1 MNEKQQTT
9 LNRAVTM
16 ILKPLLRVLIK
27 NEVSYSE
34 FAEIAKQSYV
44 DVSYEHFSIAK
55 RKTTFSRVAVLT
67 GLSRKEVVRLSKL
80 RDDDTGES
88 LLSKATPNRAQR
100 VINGWLSDAEFLDEK
115 GQAKM
120 LPVYGDKGSF
130 AALVARYSGDIT
142 LGAVIDELLRI
153 GVVRR
158 LDEQK
163 VELLSEGYIPK
174 TDEIEKIRVMA
185 MCTSDLLNS
194 AVHNLINL
202 DKPSRYQRQLTYEKI
217 ASADAN
223 QFKIYSEEKANELLL
238 HLNEYL
244 SQMSSDA
251 PADISGSHQVGLGIY
266 YFENNESNQEGK
278 ND

>member
-1 MNEKQQTT
+1 MDAKQQTT

-34 FAEIAKQSYV
+34 FAELAKQSYV
-44 DVSYEHFSIAK
+44 DVSYEHFSIEK

-80 RDDDTGES
+80 RTDDANAS

-100 VINGWLSDAEFLDEK
+100 VINGWLNDAEFQDEK
-115 GQAKM
+115 GRVQV
-120 LPVYGDKGSF
+120 LPEYGDKGSF

-142 LGAVIDELLRI
+142 AGAVIDELLRI
-153 GVVRR
+153 GVVQRIAN
-158 LDEQK
+158 QK
-163 VELLSEGYIPK
+163 VELLSAGYIPK

-217 ASADAN
+217 
-223 QFKIYSEEKANELLL
+223 LLL

-251 PADISGSHQVGLGIY
+251 PADITSSHQVGLGIY
-266 YFENNESNQEGK
+266 YFENDETNEEG
-278 ND
+278 

>member
-1 MNEKQQTT
+1 MDSKQQTT
-9 LNRAVTM
+9 LNRAITM

-44 DVSYEHFSIAK
+44 DVSYEHFSIEK

-80 RDDDTGES
+80 RSDDS
-88 LLSKATPNRAQR
+88 AKLLLSKATPNRAQR
-100 VINGWLSDAEFLDEK
+100 VINGWLSDAEFLDEN
-115 GQAKM
+115 GQAQA
-120 LPVYGDKGSF
+120 LPIYGDKASF

-153 GVVRR
+153 GVVQR
-158 LDEQK
+158 LDGQQVK
-163 VELLSEGYIPK
+163 LLSEGYIPK

-185 MCTSDLLNS
+185 VCTSDLLNS

-202 DKPSRYQRQLTYEKI
+202 DKPSRYQRQLSYERI
-217 ASADAN
+217 STADAR
-223 QFKIYSEEKANELLL
+223 QFKTYSEEKANELLL

-244 SQMSSDA
+244 SQMSSDE
-251 PADISGSHQVGLGIY
+251 PADISVSHQVGLGIY
-266 YFENNESNQEGK
+266 YYENDQSNEEG
-278 ND
+278 

>member
-1 MNEKQQTT
+1 MDAKQQTT
-9 LNRAVTM
+9 LSRAVSM

-34 FAEIAKQSYV
+34 FAELAKQSYV
-44 DVSYEHFSIAK
+44 DVSYEHFSIEK

-80 RDDDTGES
+80 RTDDSNES

-100 VINGWLSDAEFLDEK
+100 VINGWLSDAEFLDDN
-115 GQAKM
+115 GQTQV
-120 LPVYGDKGSF
+120 LPIYGDTGSF

-153 GVVRR
+153 GVVQR
-158 LDEQK
+158 LDGQK
-163 VELLSEGYIPK
+163 VELLSAGYIPK

-217 ASADAN
+217 STADAN
-223 QFKIYSEEKANELLL
+223 QFKTYSEEKANELLL

-244 SQMSSDA
+244 SQMSSEA
-251 PADISGSHQVGLGIY
+251 PAEINGSHQVGLGIY
-266 YFENNESNQEGK
+266 YFENDQSNQEG
-278 ND
+278 

>member
-1 MNEKQQTT
+1 MSTKQQTT
-9 LNRAVTM
+9 LNRAISM

-80 RDDDTGES
+80 RAEDATES
-88 LLSKATPNRAQR
+88 SLSKATPTRAQR
-100 VINGWLSDAEFLDEK
+100 VVNGWLSDAEFLDDK
-115 GQAKM
+115 GQAQV
-120 LPVYGDKGSF
+120 LSIYGDTSSF

-153 GVVRR
+153 GVVQRIDKTR
-158 LDEQK
+158 
-163 VELLSEGYIPK
+163 VELLSEGFIPK

-217 ASADAN
+217 SAADAVL
-223 QFKIYSEEKANELLL
+223 FKTYSEQKANELLL

-251 PADISGSHQVGLGIY
+251 PANVSGNHQVGLGIY
-266 YFENNESNQEGK
+266 YFENDQYNKES
-278 ND
+278 

>member
-1 MNEKQQTT
+1 MDTKQQTT

-44 DVSYEHFSIAK
+44 DVSYEHFSIEK

-80 RDDDTGES
+80 RADDSNDS

-100 VINGWLSDAEFLDEK
+100 VINGWVSDTEFHDDK
-115 GQAKM
+115 GQARV
-120 LPVYGDKGSF
+120 LPIYGDKGSF

-142 LGAVIDELLRI
+142 AGAVIDELLRI
-153 GVVRR
+153 GVVQR
-158 LDEQK
+158 LDDQR
-163 VELLSEGYIPK
+163 VELLSDGYIPK

-217 ASADAN
+217 STDDAN
-223 QFKIYSEEKANELLL
+223 QFKTYSEEKANELLL

-251 PADISGSHQVGLGIY
+251 PDDISGSHQVGLGIY
-266 YFENNESNQEGK
+266 YFENDESNKEG
-278 ND
+278 